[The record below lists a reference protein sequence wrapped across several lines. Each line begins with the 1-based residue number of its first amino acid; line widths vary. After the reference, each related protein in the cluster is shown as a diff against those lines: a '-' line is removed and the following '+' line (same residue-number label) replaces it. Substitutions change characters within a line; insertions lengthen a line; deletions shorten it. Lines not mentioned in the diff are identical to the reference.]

1 MHRVTQDYLEELLDG
16 VLPENH
22 QVYAHLKQCIECT
35 DEVEAMRLQ
44 NDMFRAF
51 STNVTFDTADVRKG
65 IDIEPRPG
73 FYARVLDCIEN
84 QRPTSIWT
92 LFSESLFGRRLAT
105 ASLAVALVMAASVVT
120 QESYS
125 AESAQASVELDP
137 LYPSSGIAQ
146 AMNAADNG
154 SVLMSLVSYRGQ

>member
-1 MHRVTQDYLEELLDG
+1 MHRVTQDYWEELLDG

-44 NDMFRAF
+44 NDMFQAW
-51 STNVTFDTADVRKG
+51 SFDTADVPKG

-73 FYARVLDCIEN
+73 FYARVLDRIDA
-84 QRPTSIWT
+84 QRPSSIWT

-105 ASLAVALVMAASVVT
+105 ASLALALITAASIVG

-125 AESAQASVELDP
+125 QDPDAQAAVELDP
-137 LYPSSGIAQ
+137 LYPSAGIQQ
-146 AMNAADNG
+146 AVMNTSSNNG
-154 SVLMSLVSYRGQ
+154 TMLMSLVSYRGQ